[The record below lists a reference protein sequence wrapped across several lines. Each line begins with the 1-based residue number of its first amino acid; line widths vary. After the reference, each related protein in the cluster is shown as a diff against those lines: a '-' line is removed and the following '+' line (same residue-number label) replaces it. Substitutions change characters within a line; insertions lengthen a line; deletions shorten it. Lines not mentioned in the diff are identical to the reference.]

1 VLAPHD
7 VGRFGAES
15 LHGATAMFRVR
26 AESAAKN
33 KFFSELPSNLLPG
46 IMSGFD
52 DGEMDLCYLQFQ
64 YGIVG
69 F

>member
-1 VLAPHD
+1 
-7 VGRFGAES
+7 
-15 LHGATAMFRVR
+15 MFRDR
-26 AESAAKN
+26 AASAAKN
-33 KFFSELPSNLLPG
+33 KFFIELPSNLLPG

-52 DGEMDLCYLQFQ
+52 DGEMDLCHLQIQ